1 MIRENAKQKAE
12 IIILYLNML
21 KLVVCLYVDNS
32 KKTDENSTDKKH
44 APQFS
49 ASKAQQP
56 WVKNSNI
63 YQVYSPCLLQSLSI
77 FLAGLNME

>member
-1 MIRENAKQKAE
+1 MIKENAKQKAE
-12 IIILYLNML
+12 IILYLNMF

-32 KKTDENSTDKKH
+32 KKTDENSADKKH

-56 WVKNSNI
+56 
-63 YQVYSPCLLQSLSI
+63 
-77 FLAGLNME
+77 

>member
-1 MIRENAKQKAE
+1 MENEKQKE
-12 IIILYLNML
+12 EMIILYLNML

-63 YQVYSPCLLQSLSI
+63 YQVYSPSFFNLCLF
-77 FLAGLNME
+77 FLIWS